1 MRRALSDSI
10 WLAALGAA
18 ALGAALAVAP
28 GDRALA
34 ADVYVLVVGGLALL
48 AAGRIAAAAQRGS
61 PSAFDEALRHETPGA
76 ERPKELE
83 RLEREVTL
91 ASTRAWDL
99 HHRLRPALAEIASH
113 RLAPRGIDLDEQPEA
128 AAAALGPDAWDLV
141 RPDRPPPAD
150 RIGPGLPLARLTEI
164 VAKLESL

>member
-1 MRRALSDSI
+1 VRRALSDSI

-18 ALGAALAVAP
+18 GLGAALAVAP
-28 GDRALA
+28 GSRALA
-34 ADVYVLVVGGLALL
+34 ADVYVLVVGALALL
-48 AAGRIAAAAQRGS
+48 AAGRIAAAAHRGEA
-61 PSAFDEALRHETPGA
+61 SAFDEALRHEAPRA

-91 ASTRAWDL
+91 AGARAWDL
-99 HHRLRPALAEIASH
+99 HFRMRPALSEIASH
-113 RLAPRGIDLDEQPEA
+113 RLAPRGIDLEEQPDA
-128 AAAALGPDAWDLV
+128 AAAALGPDAWELL

-164 VAKLESL
+164 VTKLEGL